1 LKPADTPD
9 VVDFPVQRM
18 GTPTQSI
25 AAPSGAGLDLGVLP
39 GLLGYNIRRAQIALW
54 RDFHRNVS
62 KGEVRPGLFSVLVLA
77 SANPGVAQIQ
87 LARLLA
93 IDKASVVALVDRLE
107 HAGLIARR
115 RSTVD
120 RRRQGI
126 FVTAEGTKRL
136 KVLKREMISHE
147 KRFVDR
153 MTEAE
158 LQQLIELLRR
168 LYI

>member
-1 LKPADTPD
+1 MAPQDQDNENPRKTHD
-9 VVDFPVQRM
+9 VTALDD
-18 GTPTQSI
+18 
-25 AAPSGAGLDLGVLP
+25 AGLDLGVLP

-54 RDFHRNVS
+54 RDIHRKV
-62 KGEVRPGLFSVLVLA
+62 GRGGVRPGLFSILVLA

-87 LARLLA
+87 LARQLA

-107 HAGLIARR
+107 RAGLIARR

-126 FVTAEGTKRL
+126 FVTALGARRL
-136 KVLKREMISHE
+136 KILKREMMSHE
-147 KRFVDR
+147 KRFLDR

-158 LQQLIELLRR
+158 AQQLIGLLRR
-168 LYI
+168 LYT